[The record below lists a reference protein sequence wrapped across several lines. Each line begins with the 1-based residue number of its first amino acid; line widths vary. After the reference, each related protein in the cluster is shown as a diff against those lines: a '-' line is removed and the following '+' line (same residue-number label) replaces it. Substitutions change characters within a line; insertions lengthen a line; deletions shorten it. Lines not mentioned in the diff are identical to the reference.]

1 MSQNPETEDLFK
13 VLQCNGFNICDKYS
27 FKHVAELS
35 FQAAAVSQEVL
46 NIYYYKVFDPETIL
60 YVVTGLSMQ

>member
-13 VLQCNGFNICDKYS
+13 VLQCNGFNICDKFS

-35 FQAAAVSQEVL
+35 FQAAAIE
-46 NIYYYKVFDPETIL
+46 YKNSEPRSLEHL
-60 YVVTGLSMQ
+60 LL